1 MPQTP
6 APDSPVPEALTPSV
20 PVPDAAPLIVTVLFD
35 ADTFAWLDGLRR
47 AHFPP
52 ERNVVPGHVTL
63 FHALPGDRE
72 ADVRAAL
79 DALARNETPFDVAFP
94 ALRPLGR
101 GVALAVDS
109 PPLVRLRAALAGLFA
124 DVLTRQDAQGY
135 RPHATVQNKVAPDE
149 ARATLAHLQDTLALP
164 RTARAE
170 GLCLWRYRGGPW
182 EAAGTFRFGE
192 AS

>member
-1 MPQTP
+1 MPDTP
-6 APDSPVPEALTPSV
+6 
-20 PVPDAAPLIVTVLFD
+20 APLIVTVLFD

-79 DALARNETPFDVAFP
+79 ETLVTATPPFDVAFP
-94 ALRPLGR
+94 ALRFLGR
-101 GVALAVDS
+101 GVALALDS
-109 PPLVRLRAALAGLFA
+109 PPLVRLRAALAGRFA

-135 RPHATVQNKVAPDE
+135 RPHATVQNKVAPE
-149 ARATLAHLQDTLALP
+149 MARATLAHLQDAAAVP
-164 RTARAE
+164 RTGRAE
-170 GLCLWRYRGGPW
+170 GLSLWRYLGGPW
-182 EAAGTFRFGE
+182 ETAGTFRF
-192 AS
+192 AANAPRP